1 MNTITSARGA
11 TDAATP
17 TITLTTTPATPP
29 TAMPTIPPAADPIT
43 DPTDT
48 PTEADL
54 VDFTD
59 DDLTDD
65 DLTDDELADLD
76 GLTDEEIL
84 DAVNTMRGLRGMPT
98 TLGPPDAAEA
108 RDPTEQPMLGST
120 DLPGP
125 LSLSMLAEFGSMTR
139 LDSHN
144 GYPAQSA
151 DTLYGR
157 ARIIGHVAPRNT
169 VACILSAAWI
179 WLGGLFPKSIDVISQ
194 SHYRTSM
201 YGRAIRVFNR
211 KAHPDHVI
219 SIGDTRVTTPVR
231 TACDIA
237 LLPEKELHN
246 ADSRSLISRL
256 MLNYRF
262 TPDECVRV
270 LGGNSRFWSRVPFA
284 LKMLEDVR
292 AGIAPAG
299 S

>member
-1 MNTITSARGA
+1 MNTIISTPAAAATTPTTTTSSATIAATTAATIAATATATSATA
-11 TDAATP
+11 PASTP
-17 TITLTTTPATPP
+17 I
-29 TAMPTIPPAADPIT
+29 
-43 DPTDT
+43 DT
-48 PTEADL
+48 EFTE
-54 VDFTD
+54 F
-59 DDLTDD
+59 DDLTDF
-65 DLTDDELADLD
+65 TDDELADLD
-76 GLTDEEIL
+76 GLSNEEIL
-84 DAVNTMRGLRGMPT
+84 DAVNTMRGLHGMPT
-98 TLGPPDAAEA
+98 TLGPPDMRTT
-108 RDPTEQPMLGST
+108 RDPMELPMLGSS

-201 YGRAIRVFNR
+201 YGRSIRVFNR

-262 TPDECVRV
+262 TPDECMRV

-284 LKMLEDVR
+284 LKMLENVR
-292 AGIAPAG
+292 AGITPVG